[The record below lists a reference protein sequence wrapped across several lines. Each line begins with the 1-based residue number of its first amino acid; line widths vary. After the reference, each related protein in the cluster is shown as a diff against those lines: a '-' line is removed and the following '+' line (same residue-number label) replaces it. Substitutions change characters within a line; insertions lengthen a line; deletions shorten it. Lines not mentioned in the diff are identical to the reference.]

1 MPELPEVETIRLDL
15 IRADLIGARFGKT
28 SILWEKSIATHQAA
42 TFSRALEG
50 KTIQKIAR
58 QGKSLL
64 FLLDEGALA
73 IHLRM
78 SGKLLIAPYPPRFAP
93 YVRIGFRVG
102 GKELDLIDPRKF
114 ARIQLAK
121 THGELRLAKG
131 IDLLFLPTLSHL
143 ELKEVAENLIKGSK
157 MVKAAL
163 LDQDLIAGIGNI
175 YADETLWL
183 ARLHP
188 TTRLH
193 LITYAKAVN
202 LLKSAALIAERAI
215 LAGGTSLGTS
225 RMNFQSALGKP
236 GRYQEQLRVYGRSDL
251 PCTLCKT
258 AIRRIKIDQRSTHFC
273 PACQS
278 H

>member
-1 MPELPEVETIRLDL
+1 MPELPEVETLRLDL
-15 IRADLIGARFGKT
+15 IRADLVGARFGKT
-28 SILWEKSIATHQAA
+28 SILWKKSIATAQAA
-42 TFSRALEG
+42 SFSRALEG
-50 KTIQKIAR
+50 KTIQRIAR
-58 QGKSLL
+58 HGKSLL

-78 SGKLLIAPYPPRFAP
+78 SGKLLIAPYPLHFDP

-102 GKELDLIDPRKF
+102 GKALDLIDPRKF

-121 THGELRLAKG
+121 TQGELRLAKG
-131 IDLLFLPTLSHL
+131 IDLLLTPTFGQC
-143 ELKEVAENLIKGSK
+143 ELDKIAKNLTKGSK

-188 TTRLH
+188 ATLQH
-193 LITYAKAVN
+193 QITSTQAID
-202 LLKSAALIAERAI
+202 LLKSAALIAKRAI
-215 LAGGTSLGTS
+215 VAGGSSLGTS
-225 RMNFQSALGKP
+225 RMNFQSALGRA

-251 PCTLCKT
+251 PCALCKT
-258 AIRRIKIDQRSTHFC
+258 PIERIKIAQRSTHFC
-273 PACQS
+273 PVCQR